1 MLKTPL
7 GWGFGS
13 APTIGR
19 HNVMIFSKPIAAI
32 ISYFISHGIVST
44 KKFHFF
50 LFGVF
55 TLYTVANTINLKQP
69 LFTHRKT
76 TSDDYN
82 IINFLTNLYRC
93 TSLLT
98 RPKKSGIVENRLR
111 KINKIIPRNNNCPF
125 CNKQTKYKME

>member
-1 MLKTPL
+1 MNYRKEAVISKQCAMETEQRTHDKQLLKLTQLFTGDNVEDASWL
-7 GWGFGS
+7 GLVS

-55 TLYTVANTINLKQP
+55 TLYCHKHYQ
-69 LFTHRKT
+69 FKT
-76 TSDDYN
+76 ATFYSQKN
-82 IINFLTNLYRC
+82 HLR
-93 TSLLT
+93 
-98 RPKKSGIVENRLR
+98 RL
-111 KINKIIPRNNNCPF
+111 
-125 CNKQTKYKME
+125 